1 MEVRYGMWSMAA
13 KAWTAHPIV
22 GSGLGSYLI
31 ATKDVMKGVQANGVD
46 IHTFDT
52 CHSTYFMVLLE
63 TGVVGLGL
71 FVWWSALFAW
81 CSVQYVR
88 RDPLRIAAF
97 GGAIIWYSAAAF
109 DSFNTRGVFFG
120 GGVIMMALS
129 AMPLERTTAPSQIS
143 AHSSD

>member
-1 MEVRYGMWSMAA
+1 MEGRLAMWSLAT
-13 KAWTAHPIV
+13 KAWAAHPIV
-22 GSGLGSYLI
+22 GSGLGSYQI
-31 ATKDVMKGVQANGVD
+31 ATKDVFKGVISNDVD